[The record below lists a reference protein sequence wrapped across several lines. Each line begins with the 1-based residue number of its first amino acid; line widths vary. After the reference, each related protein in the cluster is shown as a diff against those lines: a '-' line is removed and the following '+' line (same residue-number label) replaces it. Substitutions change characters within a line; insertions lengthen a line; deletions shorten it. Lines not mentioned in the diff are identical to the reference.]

1 MEAEK
6 KKELLALVK
15 ECDDAEF
22 LRQISIT
29 ADAITDAHEAIE
41 NYKEVC
47 FLGNK
52 DHYLIK
58 D

>member
-29 ADAITDAHEAIE
+29 ADAIADAHEAIE
-41 NYKEVC
+41 N
-47 FLGNK
+47 
-52 DHYLIK
+52 HMT
-58 D
+58 